1 VEKHGE
7 HKDRRGKQKKSSAY
21 APARSLR
28 FVNSVPSVLFAL
40 RLARNRQNPGS
51 EKHGEHKDH
60 RGKQK
65 KSSAS
70 APARSLRFVNSVPSV
85 FVRASAGSV
94 TIRTPV
100 GKTRRTQ
107 RQQRKTKEIVSLRS
121 GPFPSLCELR
131 ALCVCSGFGWQRN
144 HQNSGSDKHGKHKD
158 RRGKTKEIVSLRSGP
173 FPSLC
178 ELRALCVCS
187 GFGWQRNHQN
197 SGRTNTENTKTAEE
211 KQKKSSAFAPAR
223 SLRFVNSVPS
233 VFVRASAG
241 SVTIRTPV
249 GQTRKTQRPQRKK
262 QKKSSAFAPAR
273 SLRFV
278 NSVPSVFV
286 RASAGSVTIR
296 TPVGQT
302 RKTQRPQRKN
312 KRNRQPSLRPVPFA
326 S

>member
-144 HQNSGSDKHGKHKD
+144 HQNSG
-158 RRGKTKEIVSLRSGP
+158 
-173 FPSLC
+173 
-178 ELRALCVCS
+178 
-187 GFGWQRNHQN
+187 
-197 SGRTNTENTKTAEE
+197 RTNTENTKTAEE
-211 KQKKSSAFAPAR
+211 
-223 SLRFVNSVPS
+223 
-233 VFVRASAG
+233 
-241 SVTIRTPV
+241 
-249 GQTRKTQRPQRKK
+249 K